1 MIHSRRVHEQRPRQE
16 GMGMDLEWML
26 GRSDEIWEES
36 ILPSL
41 SEFIEIK
48 ALSPL
53 FEPDWAQLG
62 ELDATIDLFC
72 RWLDEQG
79 IAGLSY
85 ETHRIEEKSP
95 VLLVSIDGTGP
106 GEVIFYSH
114 LDKQPSKPE
123 LWSEGLH
130 PLKAVRR
137 DPWLYGRG
145 SIDDGYGGYLCI
157 TSIRLLQEAGTTH
170 PRCTFLIE
178 TCEESGSFDLP
189 PYLDAL
195 AENLGNPDMIVVL
208 DSGGPDYDHIW
219 MTEALRG
226 LVSGTL
232 SVRVSQEGIHSGTS
246 GGSIPSSFRIQRM
259 LLDRVEDSSTGEVLI
274 PEMHVEI
281 GPEVRDKAAAL
292 AEVVGDTIWDQLP
305 TVDSLV
311 RVADTTEDMIIAM
324 NWQPTLSII
333 GADGMPPVQVAG
345 NVLRT
350 NTDLKLSF
358 RIPPG
363 VDSEPVLT
371 KTKEILEAD
380 PPYGAEVTFSP
391 DSCADGFHAPP
402 MEGTVGEAIH
412 DASMQLTGLPPLASW
427 TGGTI
432 PFMAMMQGKYPAAM
446 FLCTGVSGP
455 GNNAHGPDEKMHIP
469 SAKRLTA
476 VLSATVAAVS
486 ENS

>member
-1 MIHSRRVHEQRPRQE
+1 MS
-16 GMGMDLEWML
+16 
-26 GRSDEIWEES
+26 RSDEIWEDS

-53 FEPDWAQLG
+53 FEPKWAELG
-62 ELDATIDLFC
+62 ELDKTIELFC
-72 RWLDEQG
+72 NCLDNQEISG
-79 IAGLSY
+79 MKS
-85 ETHRIEEKSP
+85 ETHRIDGKSP
-95 VLLVSIDGTGP
+95 VLLVTVDGTGP

-123 LWSEGLH
+123 LWSDGLH

-145 SIDDGYGGYLCI
+145 TIDDGYGGYLCA
-157 TSIRLLQEAGTTH
+157 TSVRLLQEAGIPH

-195 AENLGNPDMIVVL
+195 TGELGNPDMIVVM

-232 SVRVSQEGIHSGTS
+232 SVKVSHEGIHSGNS
-246 GGSIPSSFRIQRM
+246 GGSIPSSFRIIRE
-259 LLDRVEDSSTGEVLI
+259 LLDRVEDSKTGEVLI

-281 GPEVRDKAAAL
+281 GEDVQDKAKAL
-292 AEVVGDTIWDQLP
+292 AEVVGGSIWEQFP
-305 TVDSLV
+305 TVDTLV
-311 RVADTTEDMIIAM
+311 PVASTTEEMIIAM
-324 NWQPTLSII
+324 NWEPTLCVI
-333 GADGMPPVQVAG
+333 GVDGIPPVQVAG

-363 VDSEPVLT
+363 VDSEAVISIV
-371 KTKEILEAD
+371 KEILED
-380 PPYGAEVTFSP
+380 EPPFGAEVSFTP

-402 MEGTVGEAIH
+402 LQGKVRDAIH
-412 DASMQLTGLPPLASW
+412 ESSLSLTGLPPLATW

-432 PFMAMMQGKYPAAM
+432 PFMAMMQRKYPEAM
-446 FLCTGVSGP
+446 FLCTGASGP
-455 GNNAHGPDEKMHIP
+455 GNNAHGPDEKLHIP
-469 SAKRLTA
+469 SSKRLTV
-476 VLSATVAAVS
+476 VLSSTISAIS
-486 ENS
+486 GSSS

>member
-1 MIHSRRVHEQRPRQE
+1 MTLDLGQL
-16 GMGMDLEWML
+16 MD
-26 GRSDEIWEES
+26 RSEEIWEGS

-41 SEFIEIK
+41 SDFIEIK

-53 FEPDWAQLG
+53 FEPDWAEMG

-72 RWLDEQG
+72 EWLDAQG
-79 IAGLSY
+79 IAGMSY
-85 ETHRIEEKSP
+85 EKHRIGELSP
-95 VLLVSIDGTGP
+95 VLIVTIEGTGP

-145 SIDDGYGGYLCI
+145 SVDDGYGGYLCA
-157 TSIRLLQEAGTTH
+157 TSVRLLQEAEVPH
-170 PRCTFLIE
+170 PRCTMIIE

-195 AENLGNPDMIVVL
+195 TEQLGNPDMVVVL

-232 SVRVSQEGIHSGTS
+232 SVKVSHEGIHSGNS
-246 GGSIPSSFRIQRM
+246 GGSIPSSFRIQRI
-259 LLDRVEDSSTGEVLI
+259 LLDRVEDSSSGKVLI
-274 PEMHVEI
+274 PEMHVDIPGQIREKAMALREI
-281 GPEVRDKAAAL
+281 
-292 AEVVGDTIWDQLP
+292 VGDSIWEQFP
-305 TVDSLV
+305 TVDTLRQASE
-311 RVADTTEDMIIAM
+311 TTEEMIVAM
-324 NWQPTLSII
+324 NWEPTLSII
-333 GADGMPPVQVAG
+333 GADGIPSVQDAG

-363 VDSEPVLT
+363 VDSESAIARA
-371 KTKEILEAD
+371 KAILEED
-380 PPYGAEVTFSP
+380 PPYGAEVTFTP

-402 MEGTVGEAIH
+402 LDGPISEAIQE
-412 DASMQLTGLPPLASW
+412 ASMELTGLPPLATW

-432 PFMAMMQGKYPAAM
+432 PFMAMMQGKYPEAM
-446 FLCTGVSGP
+446 FLCTGTSGP
-455 GNNAHGPDEKMHIP
+455 GNNAHGPDEKLHIP
-469 SAKRLTA
+469 SSKRLTVA
-476 VLSATVAAVS
+476 LSATIAAIS
-486 ENS
+486 ENL

>member
-1 MIHSRRVHEQRPRQE
+1 
-16 GMGMDLEWML
+16 MDEYLQSLMS
-26 GRSDEIWEES
+26 RSDEIWEDS

-53 FEPDWAQLG
+53 FEPKWAEIG
-62 ELDATIDLFC
+62 ELDKTIDLFC
-72 RWLDEQG
+72 NWLDDQG
-79 IAGLSY
+79 ILGMKY
-85 ETHRIEEKSP
+85 ETHRIDGKSP
-95 VLLVSIDGTGP
+95 VLLVTVDGTGP

-123 LWSEGLH
+123 LWSDGLH

-145 SIDDGYGGYLCI
+145 TIDDGYGGYLCA
-157 TSIRLLQEAGTTH
+157 TSVRLLQEAGIPH

-195 AENLGNPDMIVVL
+195 TGDLGNPDMIVVM

-232 SVRVSQEGIHSGTS
+232 SVKVSHEGIHSGNS
-246 GGSIPSSFRIQRM
+246 GGSIPSSFRIIRE
-259 LLDRVEDSSTGEVLI
+259 LLDRVEDSKTGEVLI

-281 GPEVRDKAAAL
+281 GEDVQDKAKAL
-292 AEVVGDTIWDQLP
+292 AEVVGGSIWEQFP
-305 TVDSLV
+305 TVDTLV
-311 RVADTTEDMIIAM
+311 PVASTTEEMIIAM
-324 NWQPTLSII
+324 NWEPTLCVI
-333 GADGMPPVQVAG
+333 GVDGIPPVQVAG

-363 VDSEPVLT
+363 VDSEAVISIV
-371 KTKEILEAD
+371 KEILEDD
-380 PPYGAEVTFSP
+380 PPFGAEVSFTP

-402 MEGTVGEAIH
+402 LQGKVRDAIH
-412 DASMQLTGLPPLASW
+412 ESSLSLTGLPPLATW

-432 PFMAMMQGKYPAAM
+432 PFMAMMQRKYPEAM
-446 FLCTGVSGP
+446 FLCTGASGP
-455 GNNAHGPDEKMHIP
+455 GNNAHGPDEKLHIP
-469 SAKRLTA
+469 SSKRLTV
-476 VLSATVAAVS
+476 VLSSTISAIS
-486 ENS
+486 GSSS

>member
-1 MIHSRRVHEQRPRQE
+1 MR
-16 GMGMDLEWML
+16 
-26 GRSDEIWEES
+26 RSDEIWEDS
-36 ILPSL
+36 IIPSL

-53 FEPDWAQLG
+53 FEPKWAELG
-62 ELDATIDLFC
+62 ELDKTIELFC
-72 RWLDEQG
+72 RWLDDQG
-79 IAGLSY
+79 ISGMKY
-85 ETHRIEEKSP
+85 QTHRIGDKSP
-95 VLLVSIDGTGP
+95 VLLVTIDGTGP
-106 GEVIFYSH
+106 GEVVFYSH

-123 LWSEGLH
+123 LWSDGLH

-145 SIDDGYGGYLCI
+145 SIDDGYGGYLCA
-157 TSIRLLQEAGTTH
+157 TSVRLLQEAGTPH

-195 AENLGNPDMIVVL
+195 SGDLGNPDMIVVM

-232 SVRVSQEGIHSGTS
+232 SVKVSHEGIHSGNS
-246 GGSIPSSFRIQRM
+246 GGSIPSSFRIIRE
-259 LLDRVEDSSTGEVLI
+259 LLDRVEDSETGEVMI

-281 GPEVRDKAAAL
+281 GKDVQAKAIAL
-292 AEVVGDTIWDQLP
+292 AEVVGGSIWEQFP
-305 TVDSLV
+305 TVDTLV
-311 RVADTTEDMIIAM
+311 PVARTTEEMIIAM
-324 NWQPTLSII
+324 NWKPTLCVI
-333 GADGMPPVQVAG
+333 GADGIPPVQVAG

-363 VDSEPVLT
+363 VDSEEVISII
-371 KTKEILEAD
+371 KETLETD
-380 PPYGAEVTFSP
+380 PPFGAEVSFTP

-402 MEGTVGEAIH
+402 LHGPVRDIIH
-412 DASMQLTGLPPLASW
+412 QTSLSLTGLPPLATW

-432 PFMAMMQGKYPAAM
+432 PFMAMMQRKYPEAM
-446 FLCTGVSGP
+446 FLCTGSSGP
-455 GNNAHGPDEKMHIP
+455 GNNAHGPDEKLHIP
-469 SAKRLTA
+469 SSKRLTV
-476 VLSATVAAVS
+476 VLSSTISAISDSSA
-486 ENS
+486 